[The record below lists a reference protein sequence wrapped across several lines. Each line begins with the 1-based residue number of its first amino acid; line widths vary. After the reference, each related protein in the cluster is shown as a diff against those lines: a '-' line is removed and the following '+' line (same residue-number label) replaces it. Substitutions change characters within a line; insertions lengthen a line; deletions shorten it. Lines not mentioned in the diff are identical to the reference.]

1 MGTESQEQEKGRSRG
16 VVGTWMF
23 WLGCAVLI
31 YVVSAGPAA
40 MLFMED
46 SLGNGTP
53 RRAVE
58 VLYWPLAC
66 AYQKTIL
73 HKPLG
78 MYLHLWAPEL
88 FDRHGQ
94 PNIPAK

>member
-40 MLFMED
+40 MLYVKG
-46 SLGNGTP
+46 SLGRGTSY
-53 RRAVE
+53 RIVGAFY
-58 VLYWPLAC
+58 LPLAY
-66 AYQKTIL
+66 ANEETIL